1 MLNYNFFRGRAP
13 KPPYP
18 WGIFH
23 TPQTP
28 RNGGLT
34 IINRRGP
41 LTPLIRA
48 LNSMCKLI
56 KMKNNFNVSLVTN
69 CTIQFLWD
77 RWFHRSYKLWL
88 WRWFLNVKVQK
99 AKWLT
104 PGELSWVQHVRS
116 LSKGQGHFIIDFTLT
131 LHNIINQTK
140 LLKLCGCYFFVETT
154 SKSIFFLKILALSI
168 LFSVTF
174 MFKQVT
180 PLIIWIYSII
190 THAYISKSYNILSN
204 IA

>member
-1 MLNYNFFRGRAP
+1 MFRGRAP

-34 IINRRGP
+34 IMNRRGP

-56 KMKNNFNVSLVTN
+56 KTKNNFNVSLVTN
-69 CTIQFLWD
+69 CIIQFLLD

-99 AKWLT
+99 AKRLT

-116 LSKGQGHFIIDFTLT
+116 LSNGQGHFIIDFTLT

-140 LLKLCGCYFFVETT
+140 LLLNCVGVIFLLKPLLNQYFF
-154 SKSIFFLKILALSI
+154 
-168 LFSVTF
+168 
-174 MFKQVT
+174 
-180 PLIIWIYSII
+180 
-190 THAYISKSYNILSN
+190 
-204 IA
+204 